1 MSTKYPNK
9 AEDWNLSWI
18 THQRGPQNYINE
30 AVEHECLLLPVQ
42 VKLSAKSS
50 SKTVSNSAT
59 PVPRDKSNRL
69 LGMFKFEVPRPPS
82 SGGTRSICDELNDYM
97 GEAET
102 DFRRLWINP
111 KFANFKIR
119 RSAKKILATTP
130 TSAPS

>member
-1 MSTKYPNK
+1 MSTQYTTKG
-9 AEDWNLSWI
+9 EDWNLSWI
-18 THQRGPQNYINE
+18 KQQRSPQNYIIE
-30 AVEHECLLLPVQ
+30 AVEHECLLLLVQ
-42 VKLSAKSS
+42 ADQSVQSS
-50 SKTVSNSAT
+50 SKTMSNST
-59 PVPRDKSNRL
+59 NLVPGDKLNQL

-82 SGGTRSICDELNDYM
+82 GGTRSIYDELNDYL

-119 RSAKKILATTP
+119 RLPRKIFATIA